1 MKKLSAVFLIIFL
14 IFAMTGCRENE
25 ATVISKRA
33 EDAVVSSDPITS
45 EKENIRLTIGRKE
58 VEAYEVT
65 LSVIWDGEEGETSG
79 KYTGTFVD
87 GKPEGE
93 GHWRTES
100 DGMTYDYWG
109 SLTGG
114 STETEGRL
122 SQRMANP

>member
-33 EDAVVSSDPITS
+33 EDAAVSSDPITS
-45 EKENIRLTIGRKE
+45 EKEKIRLTIGKKE

-65 LSVIWDGEEGETSG
+65 LSVIWDGEEGEPSG

-87 GKPEGE
+87 GCYAGKLYG
-93 GHWRTES
+93 
-100 DGMTYDYWG
+100 
-109 SLTGG
+109 LK
-114 STETEGRL
+114 ETSIL
-122 SQRMANP
+122 KQCH